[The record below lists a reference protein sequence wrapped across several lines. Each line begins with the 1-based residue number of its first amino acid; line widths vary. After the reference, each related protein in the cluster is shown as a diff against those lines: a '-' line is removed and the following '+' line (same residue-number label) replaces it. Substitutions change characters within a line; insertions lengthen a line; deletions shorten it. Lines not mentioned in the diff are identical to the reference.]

1 MKFNLVLLLVSSA
14 QAIGMASKGDG
25 PMIKGTQVT
34 ADGKRWIPTKYSTDS
49 DD

>member
-1 MKFNLVLLLVSSA
+1 MKFSLVLLLVASA
-14 QAIGMASKGDG
+14 SAIGTVVRGDG
-25 PMIKGTQVT
+25 PMVKGTQVT

>member
-1 MKFNLVLLLVSSA
+1 MKFILILLVATAS
-14 QAIGMASKGDG
+14 AIGMAVKGDG
-25 PMIKGTQVT
+25 DMITGTQVT

>member
-1 MKFNLVLLLVSSA
+1 MKFNLVLLLVSTAS
-14 QAIGMASKGDG
+14 AIGTAALGDG